1 MATVHKWEKYTVA
14 SQFVDNGYE
23 NVVSCNYY
31 SPPTVKLYSGTTPD
45 STTSTVLFDEIPD
58 GSYFIFNS
66 TTYRA
71 ASTAGR
77 SGQYYNIL
85 AIPVAVAEGKGSLIE
100 TVESENSAAYPTD
113 GAQDGY
119 WYVYTGS
126 EEIEV
131 CAVYATIDGVQKK
144 LTSIPAMIDGVQRE
158 LTSLFATVD
167 GVMREIFRRA
177 KVDGGESVQTVTVY
191 SNDEAGYW
199 SAVFTQ
205 KGSLT
210 VGGVVITSEQQ
221 TVTVSGSS
229 VEIIYTVI
237 SAMSTARKLYV
248 NGVYVGTT
256 GSSGTTLQTVIEVP
270 ESREI
275 TITTKNAG

>member
-1 MATVHKWEKYTVA
+1 MPMYATVGGVQREI
-14 SQFVDNGYE
+14 
-23 NVVSCNYY
+23 
-31 SPPTVKLYSGTTPD
+31 
-45 STTSTVLFDEIPD
+45 TSL
-58 GSYFIFNS
+58 
-66 TTYRA
+66 
-71 ASTAGR
+71 
-77 SGQYYNIL
+77 
-85 AIPVAVAEGKGSLIE
+85 PVAVDGVSRKMSSMLGTVDGVQREVFSGTIVYTWKKCEVSKFFVSSDETVKVRIYTTEEVSVYSDGSPSSRLTTVYVRDLLAGDYFIYNDQIYLAKNDFSNAYVIPGYDCYTVTIGSGKGDYIE
-100 TVESENSAAYPTD
+100 TVTSNLADVYPINGLHT
-113 GAQDGY
+113 DGY
-119 WYVYTGS
+119 WYV
-126 EEIEV
+126 
-131 CAVYATIDGVQKK
+131 
-144 LTSIPAMIDGVQRE
+144 
-158 LTSLFATVD
+158 
-167 GVMREIFRRA
+167 

-221 TVTVSGSS
+221 TVTVSGPS

>member
-45 STTSTVLFDEIPD
+45 STTSTVLFDEIPY

-71 ASTAGR
+71 TSTAGR
-77 SGQYYNIL
+77 SGKYYNIL

-158 LTSLFATVD
+158 FTSLFATVG
-167 GVMREIFRRA
+167 GVAREIFH
-177 KVDGGESVQTVTVY
+177 V
-191 SNDEAGYW
+191 
-199 SAVFTQ
+199 
-205 KGSLT
+205 SL
-210 VGGVVITSEQQ
+210 VIEFVITHLSTTGDGAKQSTTYYAEKGMTFGEWLESEYN
-221 TVTVSGSS
+221 TDGFFYNSSLGFICNSSNNAGLFYYPTYDGIPLDEVIESGS
-229 VEIIYTVI
+229 EYY
-237 SAMSTARKLYV
+237 LY
-248 NGVYVGTT
+248 N
-256 GSSGTTLQTVIEVP
+256 
-270 ESREI
+270 
-275 TITTKNAG
+275 

>member
-31 SPPTVKLYSGTTPD
+31 SPPTVTLYSGTTPD
-45 STTSTVLFDEIPD
+45 STTSKVLFDEIPD

-71 ASTAGR
+71 TSTAGR

-167 GVMREIFRRA
+167 GVAREVFTADAPLISFTISGTSYQAQDGMTWAEWVESDYNVDGYVTGADAGFYYPDRIYFASGGRVV
-177 KVDGGESVQTVTVY
+177 VDGGTYICVLKTEEIEANGTYDSV
-191 SNDEAGYW
+191 S
-199 SAVFTQ
+199 
-205 KGSLT
+205 
-210 VGGVVITSEQQ
+210 
-221 TVTVSGSS
+221 
-229 VEIIYTVI
+229 
-237 SAMSTARKLYV
+237 
-248 NGVYVGTT
+248 
-256 GSSGTTLQTVIEVP
+256 
-270 ESREI
+270 
-275 TITTKNAG
+275 